1 MTNAV
6 HKTLARTLSVLA
18 GAAASGAALAHP
30 GHGAD
35 VFHQH
40 GDWLL
45 ALLALCAVGG
55 LAWHLLR
62 GHDDASRD

>member
-1 MTNAV
+1 MNISLRHPLTRV
-6 HKTLARTLSVLA
+6 LGGLA
-18 GAAASGAALAHP
+18 GLAASGAALAHP

-45 ALLALCAVGG
+45 GLLALCAVGG
-55 LAWHLLR
+55 LVWHLAR
-62 GHDDASRD
+62 RRDGAPRD